1 MRRKRHTT
9 RRLAFYEAGGAVIL
23 AAATLPFSSPWKG
36 APPPW
41 VQLLGLTFLLGM
53 FVIKLFVLRRITAAV
68 TFANLNNVLRL
79 RLAIGMYAL
88 AVFILSPLPPSW
100 GWFWCALTILGA
112 VLGCTA
118 IARMM
123 RTERLR

>member
-1 MRRKRHTT
+1 MGTT
-9 RRLAFYEAGGAVIL
+9 RRLAFYEAAGAVTL
-23 AAATLPFSSPWKG
+23 AVATMPFSSPWRG
-36 APPPW
+36 APPLW

-53 FVIKLFVLRRITAAV
+53 FAVKLFVLRRITAAV

-88 AVFILSPLPPSW
+88 AVVILSPLPPSW
-100 GWFWCALTILGA
+100 GWFWFALTVLGA
-112 VLGCTA
+112 ALGCAA

-123 RTERLR
+123 RAERLR